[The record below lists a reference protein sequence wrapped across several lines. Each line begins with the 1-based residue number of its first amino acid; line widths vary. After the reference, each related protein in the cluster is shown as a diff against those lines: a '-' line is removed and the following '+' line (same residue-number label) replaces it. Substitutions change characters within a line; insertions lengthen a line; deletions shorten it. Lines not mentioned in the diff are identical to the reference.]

1 MPVLPGILC
10 GLDNSILFAASMCS
24 TLFIVSMTFERF
36 YSIIKPHRAASFNT
50 VKRAKIT
57 IFCIAIF
64 SILYNVPH
72 TPITLRVDT
81 LCVPYG
87 NALQHVSG
95 QIYYYLSLVISF
107 FLPFLLLLV
116 MNCFIINTLHRRS
129 DIIMAKS
136 DGQGDSKSKGQGQK
150 MKNSERQ
157 IFITLLFVTFAF
169 LILNIPGYA
178 FFLYVMVYDY
188 EQSPKSFAG
197 YTIFE
202 CIGRNLYF
210 TNYAINFFLYVI
222 SGKKFRV
229 DLMRLFRCHK
239 DTDVQHSD
247 SSVSQ
252 TRVSTII

>member
-10 GLDNSILFAASMCS
+10 GLDNTILFAASMCS

-36 YSIIKPHRAASFNT
+36 YSIIRPHRAASFNT

-57 IFCIAIF
+57 IFCIVIF
-64 SILYNVPH
+64 STLYNVPH

-87 NALQHVSG
+87 NALEHVSG

-107 FLPFLLLLV
+107 FLPFVLLLV
-116 MNCFIINTLHRRS
+116 MNCFIINTLRKRS
-129 DIIMAKS
+129 DIVVARS
-136 DGQGDSKSKGQGQK
+136 DSQGNKSKGQGQK

-169 LILNIPGYA
+169 LILNIPAYA

-188 EQSPKSFAG
+188 EQSPKSFAA
-197 YTIFE
+197 YTLFE
-202 CIGRNLYF
+202 SIGRNLYF
-210 TNYAINFFLYVI
+210 TKYAINFFLYVI

-229 DLMRLFRCHK
+229 DLMRLFRCYK
-239 DTDVQHSD
+239 QRDAGHSD
-247 SSVSQ
+247 SSASQ
-252 TRVSTII
+252 TRVSTI

>member
-1 MPVLPGILC
+1 M
-10 GLDNSILFAASMCS
+10 LFAASMCS
-24 TLFIVSMTFERF
+24 TLLIVSMTFERF
-36 YSIIKPHRAASFNT
+36 YSIIRPHKAASFNT

-57 IFCIAIF
+57 IFSIATF
-64 SILYNVPH
+64 SVLYNVPH

-87 NALQHVSG
+87 NALHHVSG

-116 MNCFIINTLHRRS
+116 MNNFIINTLHRRPDTIVARS
-129 DIIMAKS
+129 DS
-136 DGQGDSKSKGQGQK
+136 QGDKSKSQGQK

-169 LILNIPGYA
+169 LILNTPGYA

-197 YTIFE
+197 YIFFE

-210 TNYAINFFLYVI
+210 TNYAVNFFLYVI
-222 SGKKFRV
+222 SGKKFRT
-229 DLMRLFRCHK
+229 DLMRLLGCHK
-239 DTDVQHSD
+239 DIDTPHSD

-252 TRVSTII
+252 T